1 MISDRQ
7 EKEREIRKEQILK
20 AALKVFKL
28 QGIEKSTMDEIAKQA
43 DFGKASLYYYFSS
56 KEEIFVELLD
66 RGWKMIWES
75 IEPVI
80 HNRDHP
86 KDTFINALNIIGGL
100 VRNDSVLF
108 EFLFTAPKTLSENP
122 NEKNMEWKKYQSKM
136 YSVLQSLLEE
146 GIEKK
151 EFPKMRPDILMRA
164 IGGLFHGLFFLG
176 NEKKS
181 MSRETMEEFIT
192 TFIGNY
198 GTS

>member
-56 KEEIFVELLD
+56 KEEIFVELLN

-122 NEKNMEWKKYQSKM
+122 NEKNIEWKKYQSKM

-151 EFPKMRPDILMRA
+151 EFPRMRPDILMRA

>member
-122 NEKNMEWKKYQSKM
+122 NEKNIEWKKYQSKM

-192 TFIGNY
+192 AFIGNY

>member
-100 VRNDSVLF
+100 VRNDSVYRNITSIDLCF
-108 EFLFTAPKTLSENP
+108 CFFQGIFYLRIK
-122 NEKNMEWKKYQSKM
+122 
-136 YSVLQSLLEE
+136 LL
-146 GIEKK
+146 I
-151 EFPKMRPDILMRA
+151 F
-164 IGGLFHGLFFLG
+164 
-176 NEKKS
+176 N
-181 MSRETMEEFIT
+181 
-192 TFIGNY
+192 
-198 GTS
+198 

>member
-1 MISDRQ
+1 
-7 EKEREIRKEQILK
+7 
-20 AALKVFKL
+20 
-28 QGIEKSTMDEIAKQA
+28 MDEIAKQA

-122 NEKNMEWKKYQSKM
+122 NEKNIEWKKYQSKM

-151 EFPKMRPDILMRA
+151 EFPRMRPDILMRA

>member
-7 EKEREIRKEQILK
+7 AKEREMRKEQILES
-20 AALKVFKL
+20 ALNVFKSTGL
-28 QGIEKSTMDEIAKQA
+28 DGTTMDEIAKEA
-43 DFGKASLYYYFSS
+43 DFGKATLYYYFSS
-56 KEEIFVELLD
+56 KEEIFIELLD
-66 RGWKMIWES
+66 RGWKTIWES

-80 HNRDHP
+80 HENENP

-100 VRNDSVLF
+100 IRNDQPLF
-108 EFLFTAPKTLSENP
+108 EFLFTAPQKFPSALSEGRP
-122 NEKNMEWKKYQSKM
+122 VWKSYQTKM
-136 YSVLQSLLEE
+136 YGVFQGLIEE
-146 GIEKK
+146 GMAKK
-151 EFPKMRPDILMRA
+151 EFPQMRTDLLMRA

-176 NEKKS
+176 NNKKP